1 MTLISCAAVWIWGPL
16 FSAWWP
22 SFSIFSNHLGVWADS
37 FVGDLYIAP
46 SLLEKKNL
54 LDIQWAFVIVKMLLC
69 RLPYS
74 MTSVLFIF
82 YPSLNTA
89 LSKETIICF
98 SICFNIALYLR
109 VLCLI
114 CTCLGEIYFVFIQ
127 LWVYWTSWIYILLS
141 WRLFGIFLD
150 IFIFKYSFFFI
161 LFILL
166 FWEPEC
172 TFARLVVHTPH
183 FFSVRYF

>member
-1 MTLISCAAVWIWGPL
+1 M
-16 FSAWWP
+16 
-22 SFSIFSNHLGVWADS
+22 WADL

-46 SLLEKKNL
+46 SLLEKKKKS
-54 LDIQWAFVIVKMLLC
+54 AGYTMGFVIVKMLLC

-89 LSKETIICF
+89 LPEETIICF

-109 VLCLI
+109 VLRLI

-127 LWVYWTSWIYILLS
+127 LWVY
-141 WRLFGIFLD
+141 
-150 IFIFKYSFFFI
+150 
-161 LFILL
+161 
-166 FWEPEC
+166 
-172 TFARLVVHTPH
+172 
-183 FFSVRYF
+183 